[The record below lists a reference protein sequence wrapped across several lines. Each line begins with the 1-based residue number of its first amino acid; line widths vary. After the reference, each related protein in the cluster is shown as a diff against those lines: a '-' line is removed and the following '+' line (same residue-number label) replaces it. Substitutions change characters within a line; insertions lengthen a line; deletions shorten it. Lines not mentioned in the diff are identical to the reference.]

1 MMTSSNAVFLYFWA
15 VPFAFM
21 YCSYFLEHSV
31 SDLDFGVSLCELLLL
46 LIHLKYTFSRY
57 KQLKITIF
65 IGLLSF
71 LVSDAPR
78 VELQLGRSLNASSI
92 KEGDDVYFEC
102 LIYSNPPPK
111 KIVWTRQVSILL
123 VPNSNY
129 FMKN

>member
-1 MMTSSNAVFLYFWA
+1 MLK
-15 VPFAFM
+15 
-21 YCSYFLEHSV
+21 LEKNIIV
-31 SDLDFGVSLCELLLL
+31 VL
-46 LIHLKYTFSRY
+46 HLKIYTIT
-57 KQLKITIF
+57 QLKRAIF

-111 KIVWTRQVSILL
+111 KIVWTRQVYCL
-123 VPNSNY
+123 
-129 FMKN
+129 F